1 MRVDTAA
8 GLAGGEMVACHDPT
22 GELNRKHE
30 EMKTY
35 WGDCDEAIFMIVR
48 NYTRVDSKIHL

>member
-35 WGDCDEAIFMIVR
+35 WGDCDEAII
-48 NYTRVDSKIHL
+48 YDSAKLHAS